1 MEDRSKGLLIV
12 ISGPSGVGKGTV
24 NQRVLKDNP
33 DMVFSISVTTRK
45 KRENEAQGKE
55 YFFKSEEEFSQMIKD
70 GEFLEYMRVFGMY
83 SYGTP
88 RTFVNE
94 QLNAGHDVILEI
106 DVQGGLR
113 VKEVCPDAVLIF
125 LAPPSM
131 EELKARL
138 VERGTEDEQSIEKR
152 TEVAKD
158 EMRCIS
164 YYDYVVVNS
173 SVGQAVKGI
182 EAIIHAEKSRVQR
195 SSDIIALLLEGCND
209 IC

>member
-1 MEDRSKGLLIV
+1 MDKNSKGLLIV

-24 NQRVLKDNP
+24 NRKLLKDNP
-33 DMVFSISVTTRK
+33 QVVFSVSVTTRS
-45 KRENEAQGKE
+45 KRENEVDGKE
-55 YFFKSEEEFSQMIKD
+55 YFFRSEEEFSQMIKD
-70 GEFLEYMRVFGMY
+70 GEFLEYMRVFGMF

-88 RTFVNE
+88 RAFVNE
-94 QLNAGHDVILEI
+94 QLNAGNDVILEI

-113 VKEVCPDAVLIF
+113 VKEVCEDAVLIF

-138 VERGTEDEQSIEKR
+138 VERGTEDEHSIERR

-173 SVGQAVKGI
+173 SIGQAVKGI
-182 EAIIHAEKSRVQR
+182 EAIIHAEKSRVKR
-195 SSDIIALLLEGCND
+195 SSDLITLLLEGCDN